1 MKFFSIKNRDK
12 PRKKGKKIGLVLL
25 GCFLIVVFSYVSYLY
40 ATGSKVFDK
49 GLGGDS
55 GLFSIIKGEQSD
67 IFKQDRV
74 NILVMGRGGE
84 NHVGG
89 LLTDSLMIFSIQP
102 KEKKVAMISIPRDL
116 YVPINGH
123 GSGKINSA
131 FADGY
136 NDYLQKDCKKKNQSQ
151 CLDSAMASGANLT
164 RQTVS
169 NVFEIPIHFY
179 VSVDFVGFQKLI
191 DELGGVDVYVEKA
204 LYDPSYPDVNM
215 KGYEPFSIKAGQQHL
230 DGKTALKYARCRKG
244 NCGDDFG
251 RAKRQQE
258 ILEATKEK
266 AMKAGV
272 LGNPKK
278 ILDIIAIVGSHV
290 RTDMSAQ
297 DIKSLA
303 DSVKNIDSSNIINK
317 VLDDSP
323 SGLLVS
329 DSSSGT
335 SYLKAKVS
343 NFSQLRQLAKNIFST
358 VNIVDIKIA
367 VENGSK
373 TPGLGEKLSVSLKKL
388 GYNVVSVTTSP
399 EKYKQTIIY
408 SYLDTSENDLV
419 DELKSKLNCLV
430 VSKKPSENQA
440 AQIKIIVGDDYKAI
454 D

>member
-1 MKFFSIKNRDK
+1 MKFFRVKDKDQNK
-12 PRKKGKKIGLVLL
+12 PRRKGRKIGLLVL
-25 GCFLIVVFSYVSYLY
+25 GSFLVVILSYISYLY
-40 ATGSKVFDK
+40 ATGSKVFDQ
-49 GLGGDS
+49 GLAGND

-84 NHVGG
+84 NHPGG

-102 KEKKVAMISIPRDL
+102 KEKKIAMISIPRDL

-136 NDYLQKDCKKKNQSQ
+136 NDYLQKDCKKKTKSQ
-151 CLDSAMASGANLT
+151 CLDSAMAAGANLT

-179 VSVDFVGFQKLI
+179 VSIDFVGFQKLV

-204 LYDPSYPDVNM
+204 IYDPSYPDERMV
-215 KGYEPFSIKAGQQHL
+215 GYSTFSIKAGQQHL
-230 DGKTALKYARCRKG
+230 DGKTALKYARSRESTS
-244 NCGDDFG
+244 DFD
-251 RAKRQQE
+251 RARRQQQ
-258 ILEATKEK
+258 ILKATKEK

-272 LGNPKK
+272 FANPKK
-278 ILDIIAIVGSHV
+278 ILDIVAIVGNHV
-290 RTDMSAQ
+290 RTDMSAS

-303 DSVKNIDSSNIINK
+303 DSVKDVDSANIINK
-317 VLDDSP
+317 VLDNGPDGP
-323 SGLLVS
+323 LYS

-335 SYLKAKVS
+335 FYLMAKVS
-343 NFSQLRQLAKNIFST
+343 NFSVLRQIAKNIFST
-358 VNIVDIKIA
+358 ASVTDIKIA

-373 TPGLGEKLSVSLKKL
+373 TPGLGEKLSTSLKSS
-388 GYNVVSVTTSP
+388 GYNVISTTTSA

-408 SYLDTSENDLV
+408 NYLETSENDLV
-419 DELKSKLNCLV
+419 DELKTKLNCSV
-430 VSKKPSENQA
+430 VSKKPVANQA
-440 AQIKIIVGDDYKAI
+440 AQIKIIVGDDYKSI
-454 D
+454 

>member
-1 MKFFSIKNRDK
+1 MKFFSARNKDK
-12 PRKKGKKIGLVLL
+12 PKRKGRKIGLIIL
-25 GCFLIVVFSYVSYLY
+25 GSFLVIILSYISYLY

-49 GLGGDS
+49 GLAGND

-84 NHVGG
+84 NHPGG

-102 KEKKVAMISIPRDL
+102 KEKKMAMISIPRDL

-136 NDYLQKDCKKKNQSQ
+136 NDYLQNDCKKKIQSQ
-151 CLDSAMASGANLT
+151 CQDSAMASGANLS

-191 DELGGVDVYVEKA
+191 DELGGVDVNVEKA
-204 LYDPSYPDVNM
+204 IYDASYPDEKM
-215 KGYEPFSIKAGQQHL
+215 EGYSTFSIKAGQQHL
-230 DGKTALKYARCRKG
+230 DGKTALKYARSRESTS
-244 NCGDDFG
+244 DFD
-251 RAKRQQE
+251 RAKRQQQ
-258 ILEATKEK
+258 ILKATKEK

-272 LGNPKK
+272 FGSPKK
-278 ILDIIAIVGSHV
+278 ILDIVGIVGSHV
-290 RTDMSAQ
+290 RTDMSAS

-303 DSVKNIDSSNIINK
+303 DSVKDIDSANIINK
-317 VLDDSP
+317 VLDNGPDGP
-323 SGLLVS
+323 LMS

-335 SYLKAKVS
+335 YYLMAKVS
-343 NFSQLRQLAKNIFST
+343 NFSVLRQIAKNIFST
-358 VNIVDIKIA
+358 VNVLNVKIA
-367 VENGSK
+367 IENGSK
-373 TPGLGEKLSVSLKKL
+373 IAGQGEKLSVSLKKL
-388 GYNVVSVTTSP
+388 GYNITSVTTST

-408 SYLDTSENDLV
+408 NYLGTSENDMV
-419 DELKSKLNCLV
+419 DELKAKLNCLV
-430 VSKKPSENQA
+430 VSKTSVANQA
-440 AQIKIIVGDDYKAI
+440 TQIKIIVGDDFKGI
-454 D
+454 E